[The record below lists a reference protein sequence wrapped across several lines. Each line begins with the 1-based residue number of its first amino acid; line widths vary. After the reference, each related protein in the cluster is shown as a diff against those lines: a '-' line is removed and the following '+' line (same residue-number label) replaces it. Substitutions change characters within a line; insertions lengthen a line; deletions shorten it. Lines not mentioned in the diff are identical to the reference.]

1 MITRKFDDCEIV
13 VKFLRNFIRT
23 SFKILMTKEF
33 FKDFDQNPFH
43 VLDDHGIHMKFFE
56 DFDQNPGSQP
66 LYPTIQMTIKFFK
79 N

>member
-1 MITRKFDDCEIV
+1 
-13 VKFLRNFIRT
+13 
-23 SFKILMTKEF
+23 MTTEF

-43 VLDDHGIHMKFFE
+43 VLDDRGILMKFFKVS
-56 DFDQNPGSQP
+56 DQNPGSQP